1 MAEELALTQEK
12 FQQKEFHHQQLQ
24 RQLESSVEETDQAR
38 KENNVYKESLKVG
51 RVRNGGSE

>member
-12 FQQKEFHHQQLQ
+12 FQQKECHHQQLQ

-51 RVRNGGSE
+51 SVRNGGSE